1 MELKRYQDLKLLR
14 SEVLLAVTLTCGFLH
29 HIDHILRADRS
40 GWPFISEVT
49 PFTFSL
55 LVYPL
60 FISVFLTRSYP
71 WYRVVAITFAYIA
84 TQMGHI
90 FIETPVDQYSTWAHG
105 VSNVSYSFGKAN
117 LLGISSPAMGI
128 YAVVLSLLLSVAFI
142 LALFEL
148 IRDARLG
155 TDK

>member
-1 MELKRYQDLKLLR
+1 MEVKRYQNLRLLR
-14 SEVLLAVTLTCGFLH
+14 SEVLLAVTLSLGFLH

-40 GWPFISEVT
+40 GWPFTSEIT

-90 FIETPVDQYSTWAHG
+90 FIETPVDQYSTWAYG
-105 VSNVSYSFGKAN
+105 ISNASHAFGQPN
-117 LLGISSPAMGI
+117 LLGIASPAMGI
-128 YAVVLSLLLSVAFI
+128 YAVLLSLLLSVAFI
-142 LALFEL
+142 FALLEL
-148 IRDARLG
+148 IRDARLV
-155 TDK
+155 TSK

>member
-1 MELKRYQDLKLLR
+1 MEVKRYQNLRLWR
-14 SEVLLAVTLTCGFLH
+14 SEVLLAVTLSLGILH

-40 GWPFISEVT
+40 GWPFISDVT

-60 FISVFLTRSYP
+60 FLSVFLTRSYP

-90 FIETPVDQYSTWAHG
+90 FIETPVDQYSTWAYG
-105 VSNVSYSFGKAN
+105 ISNVSHSLGKPN
-117 LLGISSPAMGI
+117 LLGIASPAMGI

-142 LALFEL
+142 VTLFEL

-155 TDK
+155 TSK